1 MKRFPGSVLLLSTLM
16 LFVAACDG
24 GGNDALVA
32 PKIQLQFDVTGLTPL
47 LDGYHYQGWAKVG
60 FEFIPGESFNVTE
73 SGSFTDTAGQFIQKS
88 FILPVDLTEAS
99 IIFITIEGK
108 HVCRLQCFP
117 SDTIVLAGDVTGFG
131 ATLTTS
137 HSMAIGST
145 FAGET
150 GEFSLMTLS
159 DNDTSNETSGVW
171 FTTGSPDNLSPGLT
185 LVSPPDG
192 WAYQGWVDTGTTLLT
207 TGAFISNTGHD
218 LGRPHSL
225 PDVPPFPGE
234 DFLINAPLG
243 ESFPPDLSGA
253 EVYITMEPL
262 PDDTSDPFGI
272 RILEGQIPASPQSG
286 TTYSLTSVSV
296 GPSGTAT
303 IF

>member
-1 MKRFPGSVLLLSTLM
+1 MKRIPGSVLFLSTLL
-16 LFVAACDG
+16 LFVAACDSG
-24 GGNDALVA
+24 GSDALVA

-47 LDGYHYQGWAKVG
+47 QDGYHYQGWAKVG
-60 FEFIPGESFNVTE
+60 FEFIYGESFNVTE
-73 SGSFTDTAGQFIQKS
+73 SGAFTNTAGQLIQKS

-99 IIFITIEGK
+99 IVFITIEDK
-108 HVCRLQCFP
+108 RDADDVP
-117 SDTIVLAGDVTGFG
+117 SETVILAGDVTGFG

-150 GEFSLMTLS
+150 GEFTLMTLS

-185 LVSPPDG
+185 LVSPPPG
-192 WAYQGWVDTGTTLLT
+192 WAYQGWVDTGSVLLT
-207 TGAFISNTGHD
+207 TGAFTSNTGHD
-218 LGRPHSL
+218 LARPHSL

-262 PDDTSDPFGI
+262 PDDTGDPFGI
-272 RILEGQIPASPQSG
+272 RIMQGQIPASPQTG
-286 TTYSLTSVSV
+286 TSYSLTAVSI
-296 GPSGTAT
+296 GPSGTAM

>member
-1 MKRFPGSVLLLSTLM
+1 MKRFPGYVLFLSAFV
-16 LFVAACDG
+16 LFVAACDSG
-24 GGNDALVA
+24 SNDALVA

-47 LDGYHYQGWAKVG
+47 QDGYHYQGWAKVG
-60 FEFIPGESFNVTE
+60 FEFIHGESFNVTE
-73 SGSFTDTAGQFIQKS
+73 SGSFTDTAGQIIQKS

-99 IIFITIEGK
+99 IVFITIEDK
-108 HVCRLQCFP
+108 RDADDDP
-117 SDTIVLAGDVTGFG
+117 SDTVVLAGDVTGFS

-137 HSMAIGST
+137 HSTAIGST
-145 FAGET
+145 FSGET
-150 GEFSLMTLS
+150 GQFSLMTLS

-185 LVSPPDG
+185 LISLPDG
-192 WAYQGWVDTGTTLLT
+192 WAYQGWVDTGSALLT
-207 TGAFISNTGHD
+207 TGAFTSNTGHD
-218 LGRPHSL
+218 LERPHSL

-243 ESFPPDLSGA
+243 ESFPADLSNA
-253 EVYITMEPL
+253 QVYITIEPF

-272 RILEGQIPASPQSG
+272 RILEGQIPGSPQSG
-286 TTYSLTSVSV
+286 TIYTLTSVSV
-296 GPSGTAT
+296 APSGTAS